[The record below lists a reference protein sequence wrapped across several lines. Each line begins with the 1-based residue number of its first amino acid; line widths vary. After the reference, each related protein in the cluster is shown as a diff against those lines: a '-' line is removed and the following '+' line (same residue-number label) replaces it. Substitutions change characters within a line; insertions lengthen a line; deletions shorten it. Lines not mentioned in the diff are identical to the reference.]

1 MIIVTFDMN
10 QYLIFLLAS
19 CRTAGVIFFNPIFG
33 RNSVPTIMKVGLS
46 LAIALYAV
54 FDLSVNQIQVI
65 NYSTIE
71 FIGAMLQGFVIG
83 IVIGFIMSMFLTVFQ
98 LGGELIDMQMGL
110 SMASMYDPATKA
122 SISVT
127 GNLLTAMYV
136 LIFFISNAHLALF
149 TVLIK
154 SFQVVPVGFGGV
166 SDKVGVYFIELM
178 YYIFL
183 YAVQLAI
190 PIIVTEIIAEFAVG
204 ILMRLVPNINVFVI
218 NIQIKVFIG
227 LIVIFTLIPTLANFM
242 TQMNLLMMEKI
253 NQVLTF
259 FM

>member
-1 MIIVTFDMN
+1 MKNVTFDMN

-33 RNSVPTIMKVGLS
+33 RNSVPSIMKVGLS
-46 LAIALYAV
+46 LAIALFAV
-54 FDLSVNQIQVI
+54 FELGTTQVI
-65 NYSTIE
+65 NYTAIE
-71 FIGAMLQGFVIG
+71 FIGAMLQGFIIG
-83 IVIGFIMSMFLTVFQ
+83 IVIGFIMTLFLSVFQ
-98 LGGELIDMQMGL
+98 LGGEVIDMQMGL

-122 SISVT
+122 NISVT
-127 GNLLTAMYV
+127 GNLLTSMYV

-149 TVLIK
+149 TVVIK
-154 SFQVVPVGFGGV
+154 SFQVIPLGIGQV
-166 SDKVGVYFIELM
+166 SDQVAVFFIELM
-178 YYIFL
+178 YYIFI

-227 LIVIFTLIPTLANFM
+227 LIVIFTIIPALANFM

-253 NQVLTF
+253 TQVLTF
-259 FM
+259 FI

>member
-1 MIIVTFDMN
+1 MN

-33 RNSVPTIMKVGLS
+33 RNSVPSIMKVGLS
-46 LAIALYAV
+46 LAIALFAV
-54 FDLSVNQIQVI
+54 FELGTTQVI
-65 NYSTIE
+65 NYTAIE
-71 FIGAMLQGFVIG
+71 FIGAMLQGFIIG
-83 IVIGFIMSMFLTVFQ
+83 IVIGFIMTLFLSVFQ
-98 LGGELIDMQMGL
+98 LGGEVIDMQMGL

-122 SISVT
+122 NISVT
-127 GNLLTAMYV
+127 GNLLTSMYV

-149 TVLIK
+149 TVVIK
-154 SFQVVPVGFGGV
+154 SFQVIPLGIGQV
-166 SDKVGVYFIELM
+166 SDQVAVFFIELM
-178 YYIFL
+178 YYIFI

-227 LIVIFTLIPTLANFM
+227 LIVIFTIIPALANFM

-253 NQVLTF
+253 TQVLTF
-259 FM
+259 FI

>member
-1 MIIVTFDMN
+1 MN

-33 RNSVPTIMKVGLS
+33 RKGVPNIMKVGLS
-46 LAIALYAV
+46 LAIAMFAV
-54 FDLSVNQIQVI
+54 FQLGTTQVI
-65 NYSTIE
+65 NYSAIE
-71 FIGAMLQGFVIG
+71 FIGAMLQGFIIG
-83 IVIGFIMSMFLTVFQ
+83 IVIGFIMSMFLSVFQ

-122 SISVT
+122 NISVT
-127 GNLLTAMYV
+127 GNLLTSMYI

-149 TVLIK
+149 TVVIK
-154 SFQVVPVGFGGV
+154 SFQVIPLGIGQI
-166 SDKVGVYFIELM
+166 SDQVAVFFIELM
-178 YYIFL
+178 YYIFV

-218 NIQIKVFIG
+218 NIQIKVIIG
-227 LIVIFTLIPTLANFM
+227 LIVVFTLIPALANFM

-253 NQVLTF
+253 TQVLTF
-259 FM
+259 FI

>member
-1 MIIVTFDMN
+1 MN

-33 RNSVPTIMKVGLS
+33 RNSVPSIMKVGLS
-46 LAIALYAV
+46 LAIALFAV
-54 FDLSVNQIQVI
+54 FELGTTQVI
-65 NYSTIE
+65 NYTAIE
-71 FIGAMLQGFVIG
+71 FIGAMLQGFIIG
-83 IVIGFIMSMFLTVFQ
+83 IVIGFIMTLFLSVFQ
-98 LGGELIDMQMGL
+98 LGGEVIDMQMGL
-110 SMASMYDPATKA
+110 SMASMYDPATRA
-122 SISVT
+122 NISVT
-127 GNLLTAMYV
+127 GNLLTSMYV

-149 TVLIK
+149 TVVIK
-154 SFQVVPVGFGGV
+154 SFQVIPLGIGQV
-166 SDKVGVYFIELM
+166 SEQVGVFFIELM
-178 YYIFL
+178 YYIFI

-227 LIVIFTLIPTLANFM
+227 LIVIFTIIPALANFM

-253 NQVLTF
+253 TQVLTF
-259 FM
+259 FI

>member
-1 MIIVTFDMN
+1 MN

-33 RNSVPTIMKVGLS
+33 RNSVPSIMKVGLS
-46 LAIALYAV
+46 LAIALFAV
-54 FDLSVNQIQVI
+54 FELGTTQVI
-65 NYSTIE
+65 NYTAIE
-71 FIGAMLQGFVIG
+71 FIGAMLQGFIIG
-83 IVIGFIMSMFLTVFQ
+83 IVIGFIMTLFLSVFQ
-98 LGGELIDMQMGL
+98 LGGEVIDMQMGL

-122 SISVT
+122 NISVT
-127 GNLLTAMYV
+127 GNLLTSMYV

-149 TVLIK
+149 TVVIK
-154 SFQVVPVGFGGV
+154 SFQVIPLGIGQI
-166 SDKVGVYFIELM
+166 SDQVAVFFIELM
-178 YYIFL
+178 YYIFI

-227 LIVIFTLIPTLANFM
+227 LIVIFTIIPALANFM

-253 NQVLTF
+253 TQVLTF
-259 FM
+259 FI

>member
-1 MIIVTFDMN
+1 MN

-33 RNSVPTIMKVGLS
+33 RNSVPSIMKVGLS
-46 LAIALYAV
+46 LAIALFAV
-54 FDLSVNQIQVI
+54 FELGTTQVI
-65 NYSTIE
+65 NYTAIE
-71 FIGAMLQGFVIG
+71 FIGAMLQGFIIG
-83 IVIGFIMSMFLTVFQ
+83 IVIGFIMTLFLSVFQ
-98 LGGELIDMQMGL
+98 LGGEVIDMQMGL
-110 SMASMYDPATKA
+110 SMASMYDPATRA
-122 SISVT
+122 NISVT
-127 GNLLTAMYV
+127 GNLLTSMYV

-149 TVLIK
+149 TVVIK
-154 SFQVVPVGFGGV
+154 SFQVIPLGIGQV
-166 SDKVGVYFIELM
+166 SEQVAVFFIELM
-178 YYIFL
+178 YYIFI

-227 LIVIFTLIPTLANFM
+227 LIVIFTIIPALANFM

-253 NQVLTF
+253 TQVLTF
-259 FM
+259 FI

>member
-1 MIIVTFDMN
+1 MN

-33 RNSVPTIMKVGLS
+33 RNSVPSIVKVGLS
-46 LAIALYAV
+46 LAIAMFAV
-54 FDLSVNQIQVI
+54 FQLGTTQVI
-65 NYSTIE
+65 NYSAIE

-83 IVIGFIMSMFLTVFQ
+83 IVIGFIMTLFLSVFQ
-98 LGGELIDMQMGL
+98 LGGEVIDMQMGL

-122 SISVT
+122 NISVT

-136 LIFFISNAHLALF
+136 LVFFISNAHLALF
-149 TVLIK
+149 TVVIK
-154 SFQVVPVGFGGV
+154 SFQVIPLGVGQV
-166 SDKVGVYFIELM
+166 SDKVAVYFIELM
-178 YYIFL
+178 YYIFI
-183 YAVQLAI
+183 YAVQVAI
-190 PIIVTEIIAEFAVG
+190 PIIVTEIVSEFAVG

-227 LIVIFTLIPTLANFM
+227 LIVIFTLIPALASFM

-253 NQVLTF
+253 TQVLTF
-259 FM
+259 FV

>member
-1 MIIVTFDMN
+1 MN
-10 QYLIFLLAS
+10 QYLVFLLAS

-33 RNSVPTIMKVGLS
+33 RNSIPSIMKVGLS
-46 LAIALYAV
+46 LAIAMFAV
-54 FDLSVNQIQVI
+54 FDLGTTQVI
-65 NYSTIE
+65 NYTAIE
-71 FIGAMLQGFVIG
+71 FIGAMLQGFIIG
-83 IVIGFIMSMFLTVFQ
+83 IVIGFIMTLFLSVFQ
-98 LGGELIDMQMGL
+98 LGGEVIDMQMGL

-122 SISVT
+122 NISVT
-127 GNLLTAMYV
+127 GNLLTSMYV

-149 TVLIK
+149 TVVIK
-154 SFQVVPVGFGGV
+154 SFQVIPLGIGQV
-166 SDKVGVYFIELM
+166 SEQVGVFFIELM
-178 YYIFL
+178 YYIFI

-227 LIVIFTLIPTLANFM
+227 LIVVFTIIPALANFM

-253 NQVLTF
+253 TQVLTF
-259 FM
+259 FI

>member
-1 MIIVTFDMN
+1 MN

-46 LAIALYAV
+46 LALALFATYE
-54 FDLSVNQIQVI
+54 LSSTQVI

-83 IVIGFIMSMFLTVFQ
+83 IVIGFIMTMFLSVFQ
-98 LGGELIDMQMGL
+98 LSGEFVDMQMGL

-122 SISVT
+122 NISVT
-127 GNLLTAMYV
+127 GNLFTAMYV
-136 LIFFISNAHLALF
+136 IIFFTSNAYVSLF
-149 TVLIK
+149 SVLIS
-154 SFQVVPVGFGGV
+154 SFQVVPLGIGEISSRIPVF
-166 SDKVGVYFIELM
+166 FIELM

-204 ILMRLVPNINVFVI
+204 ILMRLVPNINVFVV

-227 LIVIFTLIPTLANFM
+227 LIIVFTIIPALANFM
-242 TQMNLLMMEKI
+242 SKMNMLMMEKI
-253 NQVLTF
+253 TQVLTF
-259 FM
+259 FI

>member
-1 MIIVTFDMN
+1 MN
-10 QYLIFLLAS
+10 QYLVFLLAS

-33 RNSVPTIMKVGLS
+33 RNSIPSIMKVGLS
-46 LAIALYAV
+46 LAIAMFAV
-54 FDLSVNQIQVI
+54 FELGTTQVI
-65 NYSTIE
+65 NYTAIE
-71 FIGAMLQGFVIG
+71 FIGAMLQGFIIG
-83 IVIGFIMSMFLTVFQ
+83 IVIGFIMTLFLSVFQ
-98 LGGELIDMQMGL
+98 LGGEVIDMQMGL

-122 SISVT
+122 NISVT
-127 GNLLTAMYV
+127 GNLLTSMYV

-149 TVLIK
+149 TVVIK
-154 SFQVVPVGFGGV
+154 SFQVIPLGIGQV
-166 SDKVGVYFIELM
+166 SEQVGVFFIELM
-178 YYIFL
+178 YYIFI

-227 LIVIFTLIPTLANFM
+227 LIVVFTIIPALASFM

-253 NQVLTF
+253 TQVLTF
-259 FM
+259 FI